1 MLQHSNR
8 TCIWSI
14 YLSVGRI
21 FMNSLIEG
29 CCLLGCYWTVTEYL
43 SHRWPRLCTQMTTVM
58 LTDGHGYAHRWLRL
72 CSHITTVML
81 TDDHGYTHRWLRL
94 CSHMTTVMLTYH
106 HGYAH
111 RWPLLCSQMTTV
123 MLTDDHCCA
132 PFPVITIV
140 SSPYS
145 RLITEFVARL
155 TGRVPLEEQ
164 EFIPTFVM

>member
-58 LTDGHGYAHRWLRL
+58 LTDGH
-72 CSHITTVML
+72 VML
-81 TDDHGYTHRWLRL
+81 TDDYGYAHILPRL
-94 CSHMTTVMLTYH
+94 CSQMTTSYSQMTTVMLTYDY
-106 HGYAH
+106 GYAH
-111 RWPLLCSQMTTV
+111 ISPRLCPQMTTV